1 MAIPAVRSLRL
12 GSGDAAGTGA
22 GGGKARPTPS
32 ACPPA
37 RRQGITFAF
46 PLRFGRKSEVSRRS
60 YFLVAV
66 LVVVGLGLAAA
77 FSYPLYRGLTA
88 ADESGGVRNSD
99 YSSVRAL
106 AEAGKALALTVYADG
121 RVVARPDNG
130 PAISAVMPPAVA
142 GRLADQAAG
151 LGARVAFA
159 VDATQGAGT
168 GLGSETAL
176 AVFGNVV
183 VFGGLAAGWWF
194 FRLRSPVGGGGKAEL
209 HRPCDS
215 SVRFADVAGCDG
227 EKQELMEVV
236 EFLKDPARFTRL
248 GARVPTGVLMSGPP
262 GTGKT
267 LLARAVAG
275 EAGVPFFS
283 ISGSDFVEMFVGVG
297 AGRVRKMFATA
308 KKKAPCILFIDEID
322 AVGRQRSGANA
333 RAAHEE
339 REQTLNQLL
348 VEMDGFKPNSGV
360 VVIAATNRADI
371 LDEALMRPGRFS
383 RHVVLQTPDV
393 AGREKILGVHAAK
406 VQMAVAIDL
415 RVVARGTP
423 GFSGAQLSHLVNEAA
438 IVGARAGREKVTMAD
453 FDAAKDRILMGIER
467 QALISEDDR
476 RLTAYHEAGHAVVA
490 LHMPASDPI
499 HKATI
504 VPRGQTLGMV
514 VRLPERDSPALRRSK
529 LEADLAVAMGGRAAE
544 ELIFGHDDVSTG
556 AAGDIQMA
564 SRIAR
569 KMVTEWGMS
578 ASLGLVA
585 FGGVHADPGTS
596 EGLRSDETSRSIDL
610 EVRRLIVTAHGRALA
625 ILQGHGAQLE
635 AVAQALLDRESL
647 SGTEI
652 AEISRTARLA
662 AEFDSAAFTA

>member
-1 MAIPAVRSLRL
+1 M
-12 GSGDAAGTGA
+12 
-22 GGGKARPTPS
+22 
-32 ACPPA
+32 
-37 RRQGITFAF
+37 
-46 PLRFGRKSEVSRRS
+46 SRRK
-60 YFLVAV
+60 YLLIALLALLGLV
-66 LVVVGLGLAAA
+66 LVGAV
-77 FSYPLYRGLTA
+77 SYPLYRGLTA
-88 ADESGGVRNSD
+88 DNGPGAVKESS
-99 YSSVRAL
+99 YSAVRARI
-106 AEAGKALALTVYADG
+106 ADGNVTDLTFYADG
-121 RVVARPDNG
+121 T
-130 PAISAVMPPAVA
+130 AVA
-142 GRLADQAAG
+142 KARGDGALSAAVPPSVAAKLADEAAG
-151 LGARVAFA
+151 KGAKVVFEPDKAFS
-159 VDATQGAGT
+159 AGT

-176 AVFGNVV
+176 AVVGNIIVLGAVAFG
-183 VFGGLAAGWWF
+183 LWF
-194 FRLRSPVGGGGKAEL
+194 FRLRAPVGGGSRATL
-209 HRPCDS
+209 ASPADTA
-215 SVRFADVAGCDG
+215 VRFADVAGCDN
-227 EKQELMEVV
+227 EKLELMEVV
-236 EFLKDPARFTRL
+236 EFLKNPSRFSRL

-267 LLARAVAG
+267 MLARAVAG

-360 VVIAATNRADI
+360 VVIAATNRPDI
-371 LDEALMRPGRFS
+371 LDEALLRPGRFS

-406 VQMAVAIDL
+406 VRLSPKVDL
-415 RVVARGTP
+415 HLVARGTP
-423 GFSGAQLSHLVNEAA
+423 GFSGAQLAHLVNEAA
-438 IVGARAGREKVTMAD
+438 IVAARAGHDKVTMAD
-453 FDAAKDRILMGIER
+453 FDAAKDRILLGTER
-467 QALISEDDR
+467 QTIMSEEDR

-504 VPRGQTLGMV
+504 VPRGQALGMV
-514 VRLPERDSPALRRSK
+514 VRLPEKDSPALRRSK

-564 SRIAR
+564 TRIAR

-578 ASLGLVA
+578 ADLGMVA
-585 FGGVHADPGTS
+585 FAGAHADPYTA
-596 EGLRSDETSRSIDL
+596 EGMRSDETSRKIDT
-610 EVRRLIVTAHGRALA
+610 EVRKLTSLAHRKALA
-625 ILQGHGAQLE
+625 VLETHAAQLE
-635 AVAQALLDRESL
+635 AVAQALLERESL

-652 AEISRTARLA
+652 NEIIRTSRLA
-662 AEFDSAAFTA
+662 SDLENAAFTAG

>member
-1 MAIPAVRSLRL
+1 MN
-12 GSGDAAGTGA
+12 
-22 GGGKARPTPS
+22 
-32 ACPPA
+32 
-37 RRQGITFAF
+37 
-46 PLRFGRKSEVSRRS
+46 RKTYLVIA
-60 YFLVAV
+60 LVA
-66 LVVVGLGLAAA
+66 LVGLGLVAAV
-77 FSYPLYRGLTA
+77 SYPLYRALTVDRGRGA
-88 ADESGGVRNSD
+88 VVESD

-106 AEAGKALALTVYADG
+106 AESGRVVALSFYADG
-121 RVVARPDNG
+121 HVVARPDSG
-130 PAISAVMPPAVA
+130 AALSALVPPGVA
-142 GRLADQAAG
+142 ARLADEAAG
-151 LGARVAFA
+151 RGLRVTFIADSGTSF
-159 VDATQGAGT
+159 GAGG
-168 GLGSETAL
+168 GLGNETAL
-176 AVFGNVV
+176 AVLGNLGVLGAFAV
-183 VFGGLAAGWWF
+183 AWWF

-209 HRPCDS
+209 HRPSDS
-215 SVRFADVAGCDG
+215 SVRFTDVAGCDA
-227 EKQELMEVV
+227 EKMELMEVV
-236 EFLKDPARFTRL
+236 EFLMDPIRFTRL

-297 AGRVRKMFATA
+297 AGRVRKMFAAA

-360 VVIAATNRADI
+360 VVIAATNRPDI
-371 LDEALMRPGRFS
+371 LDEALTRPGRFS
-383 RHVVLQTPDV
+383 RHVVLQIPDI
-393 AGREKILGVHAAK
+393 AGRQKILDVHSAK
-406 VQMAVAIDL
+406 IQMSAIIDL
-415 RVVARGTP
+415 HVVARGTP

-438 IVGARAGREKVTMAD
+438 IVAARAGRETVTMAD
-453 FDAAKDRILMGIER
+453 FDAAKDRILMGTER
-467 QALISEDDR
+467 QMLMNEEDR

-504 VPRGQTLGMV
+504 VPRGQALGMV

-578 ASLGLVA
+578 ASLGMVA
-585 FGGVHADPGTS
+585 FGGAHADPATS
-596 EGLRSDETSRSIDL
+596 EGLRSDETSRAIDI
-610 EVRRLIVTAHGRALA
+610 EVRRLIVTAHGRAVS
-625 ILQGHGAQLE
+625 ILQSNGAQLE
-635 AVAQALLDRESL
+635 ALAQALLDRESL
-647 SGTEI
+647 SGVEI
-652 AEISRTARLA
+652 AEITRDARLA
-662 AEFDSAAFTA
+662 AEFDAAAFSVG

>member
-1 MAIPAVRSLRL
+1 M
-12 GSGDAAGTGA
+12 
-22 GGGKARPTPS
+22 
-32 ACPPA
+32 
-37 RRQGITFAF
+37 
-46 PLRFGRKSEVSRRS
+46 SRRK
-60 YFLVAV
+60 YLVAA
-66 LVVVGLGLAAA
+66 LVVVLALVIAGA
-77 FSYPLYRGLTA
+77 VSYPLYRGMTA
-88 ADESGGVRNSD
+88 EGSPGNVPETS
-99 YSSVRAL
+99 YSAMHDLVA
-106 AEAGKALALTVYADG
+106 AGKATALDFYAEG
-121 RVVARPDNG
+121 MVVAKAANG
-130 PAISAVMPPAVA
+130 ATSRAQVPPMVA
-142 GRLADQAAG
+142 ARLADDAVAHG
-151 LGARVAFA
+151 TRVAFRTDRTFSA
-159 VDATQGAGT
+159 SGA
-168 GLGSETAL
+168 LGGQTAL
-176 AVFGNVV
+176 AVIGNVLV
-183 VFGGLAAGWWF
+183 AAGLLYVFWF
-194 FRLRSPVGGGGKAEL
+194 RRLRPSAAAATGGGRATRVPPSEAK
-209 HRPCDS
+209 
-215 SVRFADVAGCDG
+215 VRFADVAGCDN
-227 EKQELMEVV
+227 EKLELMEVV
-236 EFLKDPARFTRL
+236 EFLRDPGRFTRL

-360 VVIAATNRADI
+360 VVIAATNRPDI

-393 AGREKILGVHAAK
+393 AGREKILAVHAASIRMSPQ
-406 VQMAVAIDL
+406 VDL
-415 RVVARGTP
+415 HVVARGTP

-438 IVGARAGREKVTMAD
+438 IVAARAGRDRVTVAD
-453 FDAAKDRILMGIER
+453 FDMAKDRILLGTER
-467 QALISEDDR
+467 QALMSEEDR

-504 VPRGQTLGMV
+504 VPRGQALGMV
-514 VRLPERDSPALRRSK
+514 VRLPEKDSPALRRSK

-544 ELIFGHDDVSTG
+544 ELVFGPDDVSTG

-564 SRIAR
+564 TRIAR

-578 ASLGLVA
+578 ANLGMVA
-585 FGGVHADPGTS
+585 FAGAHADPYTP
-596 EGLRSDETSRSIDL
+596 EGMRSDDTSREIDA
-610 EVRRLIVTAHGRALA
+610 EVRRLIATAHGRAIA
-625 ILQGHGAQLE
+625 ILETHAAQLE
-635 AVAQALLDRESL
+635 ALAQALLERESL

-652 AEISRTARLA
+652 AEVIRTARLTVELDA
-662 AEFDSAAFTA
+662 AAFLAG